1 MDSFIPAKERDLID
15 HILVDCSDSPK
26 QSGQMMGIL
35 IWMDDIYMYNLYIYY
50 KIIYVD
56 TPVTHRYL

>member
-35 IWMDDIYMYNLYIYY
+35 IWMDDIYMYNLYIY
-50 KIIYVD
+50 I
-56 TPVTHRYL
+56 L